1 MIDIKQLAYIDP
13 QKWPNRIYM
22 GYMAEVMRR
31 IRLEW
36 TVDNPAPAKL
46 QPYIDA
52 LETAYQRFDQ
62 DYQTS
67 QKSDLTADIDKAD
80 KERDAPLNQVRTMV
94 QAMRKMDGLPTKK
107 QAAETMAPTL
117 EFYNPTAGM
126 ALRDETTQVKQ
137 WYQAFQADPAQ
148 VAAAAELG
156 LTDIIAELMAKNA
169 EVETLMGQ
177 RSDETHQKAEIQL
190 SEDRTALDEAMDD
203 MTMMLNACTLTDS
216 HPERFYDIIDGLRNT
231 QDDYIEQYE
240 NHRRTNKRVK
250 VTSEIVGNHTYAVS
264 AGWTWTTIVQKNPK
278 AFALDPEPSA
288 PGEEPVVTAVRI
300 ASVDAKA
307 KKAGGLYVALKG
319 VLVRPNAEVDASKEY
334 ELVPLPQ
341 E

>member
-31 IRLEW
+31 IWLEW
-36 TVDNPAPAKL
+36 TVDNPAPA
-46 QPYIDA
+46 
-52 LETAYQRFDQ
+52 YQKFDQ

-67 QKSDLTADIDKAD
+67 QKSDLTADIDNAD
-80 KERDAPLNQVRTMV
+80 KGRDAPLNQVRTMV
-94 QAMRKMDGLPTKK
+94 QAMRKMDGLPAKK
-107 QAAETMAPTL
+107 QAAEAMAPTL

-126 ALRDETTQVKQ
+126 ALRDETTQVNQ

-190 SEDRTALDEAMDD
+190 SEDRKAVDEAMDD
-203 MTMMLNACTLTDS
+203 MTMMLNACTLTDA
-216 HPERFYDIIDGLRNT
+216 HPERFYDIIDGLDQT
-231 QDDYIEQYE
+231 QKDYTEQDE
-240 NHRRTNKRVK
+240 NHKRANKRVK
-250 VTSEIVGNHTYAVS
+250 VTSTVVGNHTYAVS
-264 AGWTWTTIVQKNPK
+264 SGWTWTTIAQKNPK

-288 PGEEPVVTAVRI
+288 PGEEPVITAVRI

-307 KKAGGLYVALKG
+307 KKAGGLYVALDG

-334 ELVPLPQ
+334 QLVPLPQ